1 VKRLLITG
9 GAGFIGAN
17 FCRYWSAAHP
27 ADRLVVLDALTY
39 AGNLASI
46 DGLIQSQCVRFVHG
60 DICDRDRVASLLRE
74 ERIDTVVNFAAE
86 SHVDRSIEDPQRFLR
101 TNVMGTHALLEAA
114 RIAWPQ
120 PVASGYRFHHV
131 STDEVYGSLGPADPA
146 FTESTPYAPNSP
158 YSASKAA
165 ADHVVRAYAHT
176 YGMPC
181 TISNCS
187 NNYGPYQFPE
197 KLLPLCIVNAL
208 EGRPLPIYGD
218 GLQIRDWLHVEDH
231 CRALELVLRASPVG
245 ETWNVGGGSTEPNI
259 QIVEAVCE
267 LIDTEFRRHAELKT
281 RYPHSAPAQGRASR
295 TLMQH
300 VRDRPGHDRRYAVD
314 GTKIAQ
320 LGFRPEIELDAGLAT
335 TVRWYLENEHW
346 WRAIVTGEYRSWYE
360 RHYSPS
366 TSGAQTAPR

>member
-1 VKRLLITG
+1 VTRLLITG

-17 FCRYWSAAHP
+17 FCSYWNTAHP

-46 DGLIQSQCVRFVHG
+46 DDLIRSQRVRFVHG
-60 DICDRDRVASLLRE
+60 DIGDRDRVASLLSE

-86 SHVDRSIEDPQRFLR
+86 SHVDRSIEEPQRFLR

-114 RIAWPQ
+114 RSVWPQ
-120 PVASGYRFHHV
+120 PPPARFRFHHV
-131 STDEVYGSLGPADPA
+131 STDEVYGSLGPLDPA

-176 YGMPC
+176 YGIPC

-197 KLLPLCIVNAL
+197 KLLPLCIVNVL

-218 GLQIRDWLHVEDH
+218 GLQIRDWLHVADH
-231 CRALELVLRASPVG
+231 CRAIELILRASPAG

-259 QIVEAVCE
+259 QVVAAVCD
-267 LIDTEFRRHAELKT
+267 LIDDEFRRRAELRT
-281 RYPHSAPAQGRASR
+281 RYPRSAPAQGRPSR
-295 TLMQH
+295 ALMQH

-314 GTKIAQ
+314 GTKITQ
-320 LGFRPEIELDAGLAT
+320 LGFRAEIQLGAGLAT

-346 WRAIVTGEYRSWYE
+346 WRAVLTGEYRSWYE
-360 RHYSPS
+360 RHYSGS